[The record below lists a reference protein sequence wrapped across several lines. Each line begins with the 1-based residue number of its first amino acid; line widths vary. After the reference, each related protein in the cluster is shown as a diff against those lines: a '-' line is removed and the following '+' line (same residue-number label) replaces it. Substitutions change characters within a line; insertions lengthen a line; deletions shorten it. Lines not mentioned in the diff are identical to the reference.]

1 MKRTPHKAVPINL
14 VCTTSFGVLSS
25 RFRSSCCTTDH
36 GESTAHT
43 RSLPVFLLHTH
54 PRLQPPC
61 APGVSPLRG
70 SSFFLL
76 ALSPVMKRKTP
87 HKAVPRRQN
96 DARTQTSHLFT
107 SETASACSGDNPVPG
122 DSVSR
127 FTPGRW
133 YASGWPSSCTGK
145 SLRNESTN
153 DRASTRDKATNL
165 RAHKP

>member
-1 MKRTPHKAVPINL
+1 MCEWLVAFAAGSSIFLLALSPVMKRTPHKAVPINL

-87 HKAVPRRQN
+87 AVPRRQN
-96 DARTQTSHLFT
+96 DARTQTNHFFA
-107 SETASACSGDNPVPG
+107 SETASGDNPVPD
-122 DSVSR
+122 DSGL
-127 FTPGRW
+127 P
-133 YASGWPSSCTGK
+133 
-145 SLRNESTN
+145 
-153 DRASTRDKATNL
+153 
-165 RAHKP
+165 